1 VSVNVSRVTAI
12 QSDFKEFYAD
22 LKNRYHIPDG
32 MLILEFTESFADEN
46 YERLNQTISH
56 MHRNGFICSIDD
68 FGSGY
73 SSFNILKQVCMDEI
87 KLDRLFIHKGISNE
101 RDRLIL
107 GQIIHVAK
115 ELGMNI
121 VQEGVETIGEVE
133 MLKQLG
139 CNVIQGYYYS
149 KPLALVDYL
158 SFIEEHRKK

>member
-1 VSVNVSRVTAI
+1 
-12 QSDFKEFYAD
+12 
-22 LKNRYHIPDG
+22 
-32 MLILEFTESFADEN
+32 
-46 YERLNQTISH
+46 
-56 MHRNGFICSIDD
+56 
-68 FGSGY
+68 
-73 SSFNILKQVCMDEI
+73 MDEI

-121 VQEGVETIGEVE
+121 IQEGVETIGEVE

-139 CNVIQGYYYS
+139 CDVIQGYYYS